1 MEGGEKMWRR
11 KWEVERGKDG
21 DGEVQGWNNNPLL
34 FPITVSIIES
44 MRNAII
50 GSTCWNNA
58 GRPDTPRQ
66 FFQSLSRF
74 FQLSYSYSSTV
85 ASVSDFRSSVQP
97 PQFSRL
103 RFNNIAAFETAELNA
118 KKWRD
123 FEECGGGGGRKP
135 TTHQVGET
143 G

>member
-1 MEGGEKMWRR
+1 M
-11 KWEVERGKDG
+11 
-21 DGEVQGWNNNPLL
+21 P
-34 FPITVSIIES
+34 
-44 MRNAII
+44 
-50 GSTCWNNA
+50 A
-58 GRPDTPRQ
+58 GRTHLVNFSNP
-66 FFQSLSRF
+66 SLASF
-74 FQLSYSYSSTV
+74 NYPIPTSTV